1 MKLEDFNNIDFKN
14 AGNLP
19 LPVKGV
25 LLLGLLLV
33 LVAVGYW
40 FLWKPASQDL
50 ETARLKET
58 ELRDV
63 FLNKKRQSVN
73 LEAYK
78 EQMVEIERTF
88 GALLK
93 QLPDKSQM
101 DGLLTD
107 INQVGL
113 ARGLE
118 FELFKPGKEV
128 IGDFYA
134 EMPIQIKV
142 VGTYHDLGA
151 FATDVSKL
159 SRIVTLNDLVISAG
173 GDPKKARANASTK
186 NAEPADSNILVMEA
200 VAKTYRYLDASEIA
214 AKRQAELDAKNTKKG
229 GKKK

>member
-173 GDPKKARANASTK
+173 GDPKKAKANASTT

-214 AKRQAELDAKNTKKG
+214 AKRQAELDAKNPKKG